1 MKAYKIKKI
10 ESHKKVNTVSITP
23 DLNTNFSEFERT
35 GQREGGTNIYYE
47 TTLFQ
52 MLS

>member
-23 DLNTNFSEFERT
+23 ALNTNFSEFERK
-35 GQREGGTNIYYE
+35 GKRGGTNIYYE